1 MRTRKSGCELA
12 TFAAVAIGVCANLH
26 AQTVSVWTQAV
37 NGNWSDAGAWSAGVP
52 NASAAY
58 LTNNSAS
65 YVVTVDATP
74 APFGSLTVSTVAGL
88 TTRLNVDA
96 PDFIISNDLSQV
108 SIGRGAEIVVNS
120 GGILRYTGRTFNWPF
135 ISILNG
141 GLLRVNGG
149 VVDLSNLR
157 RGTLTSGNSI
167 AGVGFNSTGRLE
179 IAAGELIMTGY
190 AGSET
195 NNNASLRVGAGT
207 AGRGTFEMTG
217 GKASFWNSE
226 PSSSSFSVG
235 LGSGCVG
242 TVLLTNDAVLVVSNF
257 VQVGTANATGSVIIA
272 GNAVFRTPRAT
283 TRFQVGI
290 ENNALGTITVR
301 ENGLLDLVG
310 NDGLNVGGYQ
320 NKGCGVLNIE
330 GGRVD
335 AGAGIALCRA
345 AGSKGGVGELNLSG
359 GELSG
364 FGKTSGYGILVAR
377 SDGVGG
383 ESRAYLR
390 ISGGL
395 LDIGRYN
402 VWNANDQ
409 QQGIVLGLMATNVG
423 NTAWGEVYVSGGTVT
438 NAGQFILGAGYGA
451 TGLVYQTDG
460 AVRQG
465 MGYAGVNCRPMTIGW
480 GGGYGRYTLSGG
492 TFVSAMPVYV
502 GGLTTTDLGYT
513 PKSDTFVFVKD
524 SVGTLRIEG
533 GSFIVT
539 NQNLCLGRNGSGTL
553 IIGTNGLCSAKN
565 IILTNNTQSTLRFEL
580 GANSLGTLTASSN
593 LLIYA
598 GAKLEVDTQAYHGDD
613 VWVKLV
619 DCVARTGSFDPANI
633 TVTGPGEVKQD
644 RNNDQDIWLYFQRGT
659 LFSIQ

>member
-1 MRTRKSGCELA
+1 MRTRKIGYELA

-37 NGNWSDAGAWSAGVP
+37 NGNWNDAGAWSAGVP
-52 NASAAY
+52 NANAAY

-65 YVVTVDATP
+65 YAVTVDATP
-74 APFGSLTVSTVAGL
+74 APFGSLTISTVAGR

-96 PDFIISNDLSQV
+96 PDFTISNDLSQV
-108 SIGRGAEIVVNS
+108 YVGRGAEIVVNS

-135 ISILNG
+135 ISINNG
-141 GLLRVNGG
+141 GLWRVNGG
-149 VVDLSNLR
+149 GVDLTNLR
-157 RGTLTSGNSI
+157 RGTPTSGNSYV
-167 AGVGFNSTGRLE
+167 GVGHDSTGRLE
-179 IAAGELIMTGY
+179 IAAGEFAMSGY

-195 NNNASLRVGAGT
+195 NNNAQVRVGSGT

-217 GKASFWNSE
+217 GKASFWNNE

-235 LGSGCVG
+235 LGTGCIG

-257 VQVGTANATGSVIIA
+257 VQVGTANSTGSVIIA
-272 GNAVFRTPRAT
+272 GNAVFRTPRTT

-290 ENNALGTITVR
+290 ENNALGTVTVR

-320 NKGCGVLNIE
+320 TKGRGVVNIE

-335 AGAGIALCRA
+335 AGAGIALCRS

-359 GELSG
+359 GELVG

-377 SDGVGG
+377 ADGVGG
-383 ESRAYLR
+383 ESRAYMR

-409 QQGIVLGLMATNVG
+409 QQGIVLGLMATNIG

-465 MGYAGVNCRPMTIGW
+465 MGYAGVSCRPMTIGW
-480 GGGYGRYTLSGG
+480 GGGYGRYTMSGG
-492 TFVSAMPVYV
+492 TFVSALPVYV

-513 PKSDTFVFVKD
+513 PKPETFVFVKD

-533 GSFIVT
+533 GIFIVT

-553 IIGTNGLCSAKN
+553 IIGTNGFCSAKN

-598 GAKLEVDTQAYHGDD
+598 GAKLEVDTQAYHGAD

-619 DCVARTGSFDPANI
+619 DCTARTGSFDPTNI
-633 TVTGPGEVKQD
+633 TITGPGQVKQD
-644 RNNDQDIWLYFQRGT
+644 RNNDQDIWIYFPRGT